1 MTSFLDELQW
11 RGLLHQTAGHGVE
24 EHLQSP
30 GRIGYCGFD
39 PTRDSLTIGN
49 FVAIKMLMHWQR
61 AGHRP
66 IVLMGGGTGLIGDP
80 SGKDAE
86 RQLLSPGQVEE
97 NIQGQRRVFERLLD
111 FDGPHGAVIVN
122 NYDWLGGIGYIQM
135 LRDVGKHFSVNA
147 MIQRDS
153 VRDRLQNREQGIS
166 YTEFSYV
173 LLQAYDFLHLRRSMD
188 CTVQV
193 AGSDQYG
200 NIVAGMDLIR
210 RELGTDSPAYGVT
223 NPLVTRADG
232 AKIGKTAEGAV
243 WLTADRTSAY
253 RFYQFWINTED
264 ADVIRFLQ
272 WFTFLDREAIQALE
286 TEQQD
291 APHLRPAQR
300 ALAREMTALIHG
312 HGAVEGV
319 ELASQALFGKTD
331 VRTLALDLLNEVF
344 ADVPSSRHDSARLG
358 EVTLMELLV
367 DTGLAQSRREAR
379 EFLGNGA
386 VTLNGQRVAEDR
398 PLTGEDL
405 LHGEMILLRR
415 GKKLWHATRWG

>member
-1 MTSFLDELQW
+1 MTSFLDEIQW
-11 RGLLHQTAGHGVE
+11 RGLLHQTAGQGVE
-24 EHLQSP
+24 EHLQRP

-80 SGKDAE
+80 SGKDSE
-86 RQLLSPGQVEE
+86 RQLLSAEQVEA

-111 FDGPHGAVIVN
+111 FDGPTGAVILN
-122 NYDWLGGIGYIQM
+122 NHDWLGKLGYIQM

-173 LLQAYDFLHLRRSMD
+173 LLQAYDFLHLRRTEE

-210 RELGTDSPAYGVT
+210 RELGGEAYGVT

-243 WLTADRTSAY
+243 WLTADRTSPY

-272 WFTFLDREAIQALE
+272 WFSFLEREAIQALE
-286 TEQQD
+286 AEQRE

-300 ALAREMTALIHG
+300 ALAREMTALVHG
-312 HGAVEGV
+312 QDAVEGV

-331 VRTLALDLLNEVF
+331 VRALSLDLLNEVF
-344 ADVPSSRHDSARLG
+344 ADVPASRHERAHLG
-358 EVTLMELLV
+358 SVSLLELLV
-367 DTGLAQSRREAR
+367 ETGLAQSRREAR

-386 VTLNGQRVAEDR
+386 VTVNGERVSGDR
-398 PLTGEDL
+398 TLGGEDL

-415 GKKLWHATRWG
+415 GKKLWHATRWH